1 MAGLTAGQK
10 RVLAQLGAL
19 LFGGG
24 RLFPG
29 QDTQA
34 TPREVPSGQGAPAT
48 QLTERVLNR
57 FEEWFERLDAESQRA
72 VRLVLTAWEA
82 LPLFSR
88 WLALFTHLSPEQAQA
103 FAEGVRDPYRLALL
117 RLVKG
122 LCGMAYLLDEE
133 LTAQIGYAVRP
144 LREPPLPLPPPNP
157 LEVIY
162 PEGDGTDEVDVAI
175 VGSGAGGA
183 TVAVRL
189 AEAGLRVA
197 LVEEGELATREHAQM
212 PLHERARLFYRMNGF
227 TFALGLPPIF
237 LPMGCTVGGT
247 TVVNSGTCFRTP
259 DFILQ
264 RWKDELGIPFT
275 PSEVEPIFERIER
288 DLSIQPVPEVVLGG
302 NAHALR
308 RGAERLGVQH
318 MPLNRPQRECHGTGV
333 CALICPRDAK
343 LDMRLTYLPRAQRAG
358 ARIYARCRAERVLLE
373 GGRAI
378 GVEAQVLDSEK
389 RPTGR
394 FLQIRAKAVVIAAGA
409 LHTPVLL
416 WRSGI
421 RHPHLG
427 RHIHLHPSASLF
439 AEMETR
445 VEGWRGVMQSY
456 GVTEWVAE
464 GTLIEATFPPLAVGY
479 ALHPLPFWG
488 ERHQQLLERAAY
500 LASVGILTA
509 DETSEG
515 RLYLLPNGM
524 PLLRYRL
531 SPDDQRRILNGIAR
545 ATRVLLAAGAQA
557 VYTDLP
563 GAECL
568 RSEEDIERLL
578 NRNWHPGHLSLSAYH
593 PAGSCRMGENPDL
606 CPVDSFGSVRG
617 VERLWV
623 ADASLIP
630 TPTVVNP
637 QITIM
642 MLAHRVAEAVLY
654 QLAE

>member
-1 MAGLTAGQK
+1 MAGLTARQR

-19 LFGGG
+19 LFGA
-24 RLFPG
+24 
-29 QDTQA
+29 DA
-34 TPREVPSGQGAPAT
+34 QGALGQNVRAT
-48 QLTERVLNR
+48 ALTERVLNR
-57 FEEWFERLDAESQRA
+57 FEEWFRRLDSESQGA
-72 VRLVLTAWEA
+72 IRLALGAWEA

-88 WLALFTHLSPEQAQA
+88 RLAPFSCLSLEQAEA
-103 FAEGVRDPYRLALL
+103 FAAGICNPYRLALL
-117 RLVKG
+117 RIVKG

-133 LTAQIGYAVRP
+133 LTARMGYEVRP
-144 LREPPLPLPPPNP
+144 LREPPLPLPPPMP
-157 LEVIY
+157 LEVID
-162 PEGDGTDEVDVAI
+162 PSGDGIDEVDVAI
-175 VGSGAGGA
+175 IGSGAGGA
-183 TVAVRL
+183 TVAARL

-197 LVEEGELATREHAQM
+197 ILEEGELATREHTQL
-212 PLHERARLFYRMNGF
+212 PLHERARLFYRANGF

-237 LPMGCTVGGT
+237 VPMGCTVGGT

-259 DFILQ
+259 DFVLQ
-264 RWKDELGIPFT
+264 RWREQFGVQCLT
-275 PSEVEPIFERIER
+275 PDKVEPIFEQIER
-288 DLSIQPVPEVVLGG
+288 DLNIQPVPEVVLGG
-302 NAHALR
+302 NARALR
-308 RGAERLGVQH
+308 RGAERLGVRH
-318 MPLNRPQRECHGTGV
+318 MPLNRPQRDCHGTGV

-373 GGRAI
+373 NGRAV

-394 FLQIRAKAVVIAAGA
+394 FLQIRARAVVVAAGT
-409 LHTPVLL
+409 LYTPLIL
-416 WRSGI
+416 WRSGV

-439 AEMETR
+439 AEMDER

-456 GVTEWVAE
+456 GVTEWVAD
-464 GTLIEATFPPLAVGY
+464 GTLIEATFAPLAIGY

-488 ERHQQLLERAAY
+488 KRHRQLLERAAH
-500 LASVGILTA
+500 LVSVGILTA

-515 RLYLLPNGM
+515 RIHRLPNGA

-531 SPDDQRRILNGIAR
+531 SPDDQRRILKGMGR
-545 ATRVLLAAGAQA
+545 AARVLFAAGAQA

-568 RSEEDIERLL
+568 RREAELEQLL
-578 NRNWHPGHLSLSAYH
+578 NRDWHSGHLSLSAYH
-593 PAGSCRMGENPDL
+593 PAGSCRMGEKPEL
-606 CPVDSFGSVRG
+606 CPADSFGKVRG
-617 VERLWV
+617 IERLWV

-637 QITIM
+637 QVTIM
-642 MLAHRVAEAVLY
+642 MLAHRVAEAVLKE
-654 QLAE
+654 QSRWV